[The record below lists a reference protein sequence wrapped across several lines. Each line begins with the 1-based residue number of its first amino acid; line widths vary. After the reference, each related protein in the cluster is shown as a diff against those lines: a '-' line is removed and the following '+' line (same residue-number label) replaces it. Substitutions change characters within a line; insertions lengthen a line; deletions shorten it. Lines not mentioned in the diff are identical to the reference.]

1 MFTKA
6 SKIPSS
12 CLIEEGN
19 QHIGFFLNEEI
30 VNYRIFGALNF
41 FAGPFGPEKISPQGR
56 HSFPKEPEDQV

>member
-12 CLIEEGN
+12 FLIEE
-19 QHIGFFLNEEI
+19 GFFLNEEI
-30 VNYRIFGALNF
+30 VNYRIFGALDF

>member
-12 CLIEEGN
+12 FLIEEGN

-56 HSFPKEPEDQV
+56 HSLPKEPEDQV